1 MNRREAID
9 YLHDDKGYSRRL
21 SAKIVDLALSHNDG
35 PMFEAL
41 RKSLEKS
48 VAKGKKPVK
57 MKFVVTK

>member
-9 YLHDDKGYSRRL
+9 YLHDEKRYSRRL
-21 SAKIVDLALSHNDG
+21 SAKIVDLAMSQGDG

-48 VAKGKKPVK
+48 VTKGKKSVK
-57 MKFVVTK
+57 IKYVVTK